1 MRTIQEII
9 DNTGG
14 FARLKRRPLR
24 IDLGGHPTLV
34 IQYLGKT
41 GVAASDYLR
50 VMRVE
55 DIDGEISRVFEMSF
69 ECDEHGENWRAV
81 VWHCELTG
89 ETRYVYTPCKIH
101 DKRILIL
108 INLEELRALEDRAEA
123 WDDDLFELGYLT
135 VANVVADEDGSELS
149 AAV

>member
-14 FARLKRRPLR
+14 FARLKQRPLR
-24 IDLGGHPTLV
+24 IDLGGHPTLA

-108 INLEELRALEDRAEA
+108 IDLEDRAEA
-123 WDDDLFELGYLT
+123 WDDDVFELGYLT
-135 VANVVADEDGSELS
+135 VANVVTDEDGSELS

>member
-89 ETRYVYTPCKIH
+89 ETRYVYSEHPVNNDRKLYLIDM
-101 DKRILIL
+101 DKMRT
-108 INLEELRALEDRAEA
+108 LRFRAEA
-123 WDDDLFELGYLT
+123 WDENLRELGYLEAT
-135 VANVVADEDGSELS
+135 GFAEGEAAEELRE
-149 AAV
+149 AV

>member
-14 FARLKRRPLR
+14 FARLKQRPLR

-34 IQYLGKT
+34 VQYLGKT

-89 ETRYVYTPCKIH
+89 GYA
-101 DKRILIL
+101 
-108 INLEELRALEDRAEA
+108 RASSVLVK
-123 WDDDLFELGYLT
+123 FEKC
-135 VANVVADEDGSELS
+135 S
-149 AAV
+149 

>member
-34 IQYLGKT
+34 VQYFGKT
-41 GVAASDYLR
+41 GVGASDYLR

-81 VWHCELTG
+81 VWKPGMRICESWGIWKPLALPKAKRRKNYAKRFRFRFVNLQTPG
-89 ETRYVYTPCKIH
+89 RFRFRGFFLGFFSFSETLSLSR
-101 DKRILIL
+101 RS
-108 INLEELRALEDRAEA
+108 
-123 WDDDLFELGYLT
+123 LFR
-135 VANVVADEDGSELS
+135 
-149 AAV
+149 

>member
-34 IQYLGKT
+34 VQYLGKT

-108 INLEELRALEDRAEA
+108 IDLEDRAEA
-123 WDDDLFELGYLT
+123 WDDDVFELGYLT
-135 VANVVADEDGSELS
+135 VANVVTDEDGSELS